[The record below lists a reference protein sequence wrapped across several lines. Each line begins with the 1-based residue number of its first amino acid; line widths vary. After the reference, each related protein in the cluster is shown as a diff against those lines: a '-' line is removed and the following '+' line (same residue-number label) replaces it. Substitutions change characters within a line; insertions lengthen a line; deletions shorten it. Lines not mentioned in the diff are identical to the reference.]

1 MKDDRCDFTVCTYV
15 LGYCRM
21 SWHVSRYKYARILC
35 HNAQAQSDAHHVRRR
50 FRFLIYPSFLPS
62 SCSPYSHT
70 SWFQFGQVSQRH
82 PSSPSASFPP
92 KIRISKKQCNMHYV
106 YLPICST
113 QFSVTNFNPKQSQ
126 TAHRLRKDN

>member
-1 MKDDRCDFTVCTYV
+1 MIDATSLFACMCWATVGWADTC
-15 LGYCRM
+15 LDISMREF
-21 SWHVSRYKYARILC
+21 LC

-70 SWFQFGQVSQRH
+70 SWFQSGQVSQRH

-126 TAHRLRKDN
+126 TAHRLWKDN